1 MKNYSNVI
9 LNLIRE
15 VKEPEKKAKV
25 DAVIDAYIR
34 EDYAR
39 IDELLIEMTNEYRL
53 LERLIEKLKGKSAY
67 VNLKKLLEGKETSNE
82 QAIISTSSLITHI
95 GIDLKEGNAEYKGL
109 IIDLYTKLGVLI
121 NKL

>member
-1 MKNYSNVI
+1 MKNYSNII

-25 DAVIDAYIR
+25 DKVIEAYIR
-34 EDYAR
+34 EDYAK
-39 IDELLIEMTNEYRL
+39 IDEILIEMTDEFHL
-53 LERLIEKLKGKSAY
+53 LDKLVDKLKGKSAY

-95 GIDLKEGNAEYKGL
+95 GIDLKEGNVEYKGL
-109 IIDLYTKLGVLI
+109 IKDLYTKLGVLI